1 MAWLSAV
8 IVIRYAPGQP
18 ADFFSARWVTMND
31 SNDTTAFVNISFS
44 EPLNQAC
51 GEAAYNLTA
60 AFPAC
65 DFSKCNCTNSTVCD
79 DIYPCLPTV
88 DCLYGDKS
96 IESFYELC
104 STGFLALI
112 GQESCNFGTLNNFQ
126 VRTVQMYDLVQYG
139 IRVQLLFFFALVT
152 ITYAVRCSP
161 QEISFMYNI
170 IIVKNPTFV
179 FSW

>member
-1 MAWLSAV
+1 MAWLSAI

-18 ADFFSARWVTMND
+18 ADFFGGRQVIMSG
-31 SNDTTAFVNISFS
+31 SNDTTVFVNISFS

-65 DFSKCNCTNSTVCD
+65 DFSRCNCTDSTVCD

-88 DCLYGDKS
+88 GCLYENKS
-96 IESFYELC
+96 IDTFYELC

-112 GQESCNFGTLNNFQ
+112 GRERCDFGTLNNFQ
-126 VRTVQMYDLVQYG
+126 VQCMYMYSPRVS
-139 IRVQLLFFFALVT
+139 IRDQSSAVVFFILVT
-152 ITYAVRCSP
+152 ISVPPPPPRK
-161 QEISFMYNI
+161 FL
-170 IIVKNPTFV
+170 
-179 FSW
+179 